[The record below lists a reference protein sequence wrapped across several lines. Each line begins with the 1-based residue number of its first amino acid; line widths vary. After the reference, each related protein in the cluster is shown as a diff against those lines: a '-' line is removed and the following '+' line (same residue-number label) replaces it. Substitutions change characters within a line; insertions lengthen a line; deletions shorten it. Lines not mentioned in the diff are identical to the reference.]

1 MFPPTDETPVI
12 SSFSP
17 HITPHKI
24 RKTASTSALHSPVA
38 SIISDFDSQVSRSNS
53 NASISRK
60 GSPFTSSFPT
70 HTDQDQTLQ
79 ITPGL
84 LPTGRR
90 SVSAGHEHMKT
101 LFSNHTG
108 DLKPP
113 STNPV
118 IDSSSGTNDKTSTE
132 PSHQMPS
139 NIIPEINTQPEDLYL
154 NDDSSSDS
162 DFLPALEPPP
172 NFATASMLSVQNT
185 IYESANGSE
194 GIISNPAILE
204 PKNSAVPLLSKSAV
218 MDKMDNQEQHHNNN
232 FDPSSNENTDLIPPL
247 FPFVLAQSRSLSSI
261 TDETPL
267 TKSRKPNQLVGLGL
281 DIDIPIKSAST
292 PSSPMRAHAD
302 RRQHDDI
309 DSTPLIVSHV
319 QPISP
324 IPRKFSDQTPRQ
336 RNFSENSVQ
345 LLEERSR
352 LGFDQIDTKTND
364 LDNEVPFLDVY
375 GMNSASNHVAHPY
388 KSMIEDSPVIP
399 KSFSSGA
406 ISNMVPNI
414 NSGMKKST
422 TVPSS
427 LTVAAMSGSESV
439 PKGSHKMSFQLP
451 DMFQRKPRNAQ
462 PQHQQPKSSLNF
474 AQSLSM
480 SRLRPRSK
488 TQPSVSAPLLISSSA
503 PTSSVSP
510 VVDPVRNMSLNNSLS
525 YVPAHRQPI
534 RANQG
539 SSLNM
544 KSGLGL
550 LHIPKSR
557 QGTNNAT
564 TSNPTLFSSISSAP
578 KTGNDADGPRSEG
591 SHPFYHFNSN
601 AVTTDDTSDNL
612 TPLSPRPIQNSNALA
627 DEPGQSSSVSKNTP
641 LLEPKKSSGRALR
654 LPVSFPLRP
663 KTNKDI
669 AENPLTETDLSTAT
683 NSQNRSNS
691 SEVPITPTE
700 RPTTRPRGS
709 SLVGLFEKVRSKSRR
724 RKDGKKN
731 TVVDSSASEAETDDD
746 AEAAGFDES
755 NSAPGSAPRASTS
768 KSSTKKFNSSYFIGL
783 CDPKSHS
790 SNSNSAAG
798 PSGIVS
804 TENNYSNNN
813 SNTSSSFE
821 RRHRHSLSPTRHT
834 SSSTRS
840 NSFSPSRPDSSVRI
854 SERSLSFGSA
864 FTSLTGALSSSTPS
878 SSRRNSSSIH
888 DDERSE
894 QNIELDNENSTEHS
908 FESQD
913 THTPANVSQRS
924 RSNSVGE
931 AFLPSMPPIFSDEIP
946 PLPLNPKVTTRRNRN
961 RHRKSLSV
969 DLGKPGGRP
978 RAKSLGGI
986 VDMRNAHLGGDLGMG
1001 ISFDPKYA
1009 IGTGSLGSY
1018 RGSVAL
1024 PTSSSEQGSNNTFNP
1039 AELRRYSHQPQHKR
1053 YSPVQEE
1060 EEEEEE
1066 EQDKYNN
1073 KFRHSTRDSDTLVD
1087 RKPVKGLDNA
1097 AFKFGTTPSTNLTVG
1112 DEADDDTLTIRAKSS
1127 FKKEDADE
1135 SLSTVESK
1143 TVEQPLTAETRD
1155 SSKEPFVV
1163 ELAKDI
1169 DHQVSTDTPKPEVLA
1184 FDGDSNAEKAEKL
1197 SKDIDDFPEPKSVI
1211 LEPTETSQYFAAQPE
1226 SQNKLPTNE
1235 SSQDI
1240 KASPVVLK
1248 TSFANVISD
1257 SSYPEV
1263 LKFPATDVSAVS
1275 QSENEPITLASS
1287 PPSSPT
1293 KTGLDVSFPISVASP
1308 ASHVNM
1314 PSGPTASLV
1323 SYINQTPDMVAA
1335 TQPTKV
1341 TETNNPAVLTDSDSR
1356 TAAVVD
1362 EAEPHALV
1370 PSAATGPSGFSDNI
1384 HVGEENQQAKEFE
1397 NIRKESAEVDGK
1409 QEQKDGNKDTSKAP
1423 TKVPATVPIISSPVE
1438 EAHIVK
1444 ALTKEDPAAVNVKSQ
1459 ENIALDQKQDDH
1471 KVSEDTPEQR
1481 VSDDAGKLDEPA
1493 VATTPLM
1500 KTNASNDDDTNDK
1513 HTIQSS
1519 SKPDHPVYVSIF
1531 IFKLFMILQLF
1542 SYNF

>member
-17 HITPHKI
+17 HIPPHKI

-38 SIISDFDSQVSRSNS
+38 SIISEFDSQASRSNS
-53 NASISRK
+53 NASTSRK
-60 GSPFTSSFPT
+60 GSPFTSSFPI
-70 HTDQDQTLQ
+70 HSDQNQTIQ

-90 SVSAGHEHMKT
+90 AVSAGHENMNT
-101 LFSNHTG
+101 LFSTHTG

-113 STNPV
+113 STNPT
-118 IDSSSGTNDKTSTE
+118 INSSSGTNHKTSTE

-139 NIIPEINTQPEDLYL
+139 NIIPEINTQPEDLDL
-154 NDDSSSDS
+154 HDDSSSES

-172 NFATASMLSVQNT
+172 NFATASTLSVQNT

-194 GIISNPAILE
+194 GIISNHSILE
-204 PKNSAVPLLSKSAV
+204 PKNFAVPPLSKSAV
-218 MDKMDNQEQHHNNN
+218 MDKTDNQEQHRNNN
-232 FDPSSNENTDLIPPL
+232 FDPSPNENTDLVPPL
-247 FPFVLAQSRSLSSI
+247 FPFVLSQSRSLSSI
-261 TDETPL
+261 IDETPFNE
-267 TKSRKPNQLVGLGL
+267 SRKPNQLVGLGL

-324 IPRKFSDQTPRQ
+324 IPQKFSDQTPRQ

-352 LGFDQIDTKTND
+352 LGFDQIDTGTND
-364 LDNEVPFLDVY
+364 MDNKVPSLDVY
-375 GMNSASNHVAHPY
+375 GMNPASNHAVHPY
-388 KSMIEDSPVIP
+388 KSMIDDSPAMP

-439 PKGSHKMSFQLP
+439 PKGSHKKSFQLP

-462 PQHQQPKSSLNF
+462 SQHQQPKSSLNF

-503 PTSSVSP
+503 PASSVSP
-510 VVDPVRNMSLNNSLS
+510 VVDPVRNMGLNNSLP

-539 SSLNM
+539 SSINM

-578 KTGNDADGPRSEG
+578 KTGSDADGPRSEG

-601 AVTTDDTSDNL
+601 AVTADDTSDNL

-627 DEPGQSSSVSKNTP
+627 DETGQSSSVSKNTP
-641 LLEPKKSSGRALR
+641 LLLEPKKSSGRALR

-663 KTNKDI
+663 KTNKDTS
-669 AENPLTETDLSTAT
+669 ENPPTEADSSTAT
-683 NSQNRSNS
+683 NSQNRSNL
-691 SEVPITPTE
+691 SEVPITPPE

-731 TVVDSSASEAETDDD
+731 TAVDSSASEAETDDD
-746 AEAAGFDES
+746 AEAAGFEES
-755 NSAPGSAPRASTS
+755 NSVPGSAPRASTS

-798 PSGIVS
+798 PSGVVP
-804 TENNYSNNN
+804 TENSYSNNN
-813 SNTSSSFE
+813 GNTSSSFE
-821 RRHRHSLSPTRHT
+821 RRHRHSLSPTRNA

-854 SERSLSFGSA
+854 SDRSLSFGSA
-864 FTSLTGALSSSTPS
+864 FTSLTGVLSSSTPS

-888 DDERSE
+888 GDERSE

-913 THTPANVSQRS
+913 THTPANVPQRS

-931 AFLPSMPPIFSDEIP
+931 ALLPSMPPIFTDEIP

-1024 PTSSSEQGSNNTFNP
+1024 PTSSSEQRSSNSFNP

-1066 EQDKYNN
+1066 QQDKYSN
-1073 KFRHSTRDSDTLVD
+1073 KFRHSDTLVD
-1087 RKPVKGLDNA
+1087 RKLLKDLDNA
-1097 AFKFGTTPSTNLTVG
+1097 AFKFGTTPFTNLAVG
-1112 DEADDDTLTIRAKSS
+1112 EEADDDTLTIRAKSS
-1127 FKKEDADE
+1127 FKKEKVDE
-1135 SLSTVESK
+1135 PSSTVESK
-1143 TVEQPLTAETRD
+1143 MVEQPPTAETSD
-1155 SSKEPFVV
+1155 SLKEPFVA

-1169 DHQVSTDTPKPEVLA
+1169 KYQVSTDTPKPEVLV
-1184 FDGDSNAEKAEKL
+1184 FEGDSITEKAEKL
-1197 SKDIDDFPEPKSVI
+1197 SKDVDDFPEPESAV
-1211 LEPTETSQYFAAQPE
+1211 LEPTETPKSFTAQPE
-1226 SQNKLPTNE
+1226 SQNKLATNE
-1235 SSQDI
+1235 NSKDI

-1248 TSFANVISD
+1248 TSFANEISD
-1257 SSYPEV
+1257 ISYPEV
-1263 LKFPATDVSAVS
+1263 LKFPSTDVSAVP
-1275 QSENEPITLASS
+1275 QSENEPIKLASS

-1293 KTGLDVSFPISVASP
+1293 TTGLDVSSPFSVASP

-1314 PSGPTASLV
+1314 PSGPTASLA
-1323 SYINQTPDMVAA
+1323 SYINETPDMVAA

-1341 TETNNPAVLTDSDSR
+1341 METHNPAVLTDSDSR
-1356 TAAVVD
+1356 TAAAVD
-1362 EAEPHALV
+1362 KAEPHALV
-1370 PSAATGPSGFSDNI
+1370 PSAATGPSGLNVNI
-1384 HVGEENQQAKEFE
+1384 HVDDENQQAKEFE
-1397 NIRKESAEVDGK
+1397 NIRKESTEVGEK
-1409 QEQKDGNKDTSKAP
+1409 QEQEDGNKDISKAP
-1423 TKVPATVPIISSPVE
+1423 TKVPGTVPIISNSVE
-1438 EAHIVK
+1438 EANIVK
-1444 ALTKEDPAAVNVKSQ
+1444 ALTKEDPAAVNVESQ

-1471 KVSEDTPEQR
+1471 KMSEETPEQR
-1481 VSDDAGKLDEPA
+1481 VSDDADKLDEPT

-1500 KTNASNDDDTNDK
+1500 KTDTSNDDDDTNDK
-1513 HTIQSS
+1513 HTIQTS
-1519 SKPDHPVYVSIF
+1519 SKPDHQVYVSIF

-1542 SYNF
+1542 FL